1 MLTVTNLTKRYES
14 TLAADNLSF
23 TVDKGEVAVLLG
35 PNGAGK
41 STTIKSIAGLLK
53 FDGSI
58 TIDGLDNK
66 TVEAKRLFGYV
77 PESPALYDLLTV
89 WEHMEFVGRAYG
101 MKNWR
106 DRADALLR
114 RFEMDDKKEK
124 LGKELSKGMQQKAS
138 ICCAL
143 LPEPKTALFDEP
155 MIGLDP
161 RAIKELK
168 AVFAELRKNGCGAL
182 ISTHIIDSVAEIWD
196 KVLIMDKGRIVL
208 SRTRAELERAGESLE
223 DVFFRATGSEAAVE
237 GAQ

>member
-1 MLTVTNLTKRYES
+1 MLAVSNLTKRYET

-53 FDGSI
+53 FSGRI
-58 TIDGLDNK
+58 TIDGKDNK

-77 PESPALYDLLTV
+77 PETPSMYDLLTV
-89 WEHMEFVGRAYG
+89 WEHMEFIAKAYCIAG
-101 MKNWR
+101 WQ
-106 DRADALLR
+106 DRADALLT

-124 LGKELSKGMQQKAS
+124 LGKELSKGMQQKVS

-143 LPEPKTALFDEP
+143 LPDPKMILFDEP

-161 RAIKELK
+161 KAIKELK
-168 AVFAELRKNGCGAL
+168 QVFLELSGEQCAVL
-182 ISTHIIDSVAEIWD
+182 ISTHIIDSIEEIWD
-196 KVLIMDKGRIVL
+196 KVLIMNKGRIVL
-208 SRTRAELERAGESLE
+208 SRSRAELMAEGESLE
-223 DVFFRATGSEAAVE
+223 DVFFRVTDQKNGEV
-237 GAQ
+237 GL